1 MTMHMLGPYMT
12 TTNTRKRKSKK
23 SQKQKQADIAH
34 DKWLRK
40 MGAHPDQRSVAQPG
54 SVSGLGPEGRKF
66 KSCHSDQ
73 HKGDK
78 CYGSTTGS
86 KPVGV
91 GSTPAIPLSNKIV
104 AIDNSGKLDTEIKMM
119 YSSQYVVGQA
129 YNKGGTQVLSKQEA
143 NDPSTGKRR

>member
-40 MGAHPDQRSVAQPG
+40 MGAHPDQR
-54 SVSGLGPEGRKF
+54 
-66 KSCHSDQ
+66 
-73 HKGDK
+73 KGDK

-86 KPVGV
+86 NPVSV
-91 GSTPAIPLSNKIV
+91 GSTPTSSAIKKAVP
-104 AIDNSGKLDTEIKMM
+104 
-119 YSSQYVVGQA
+119 
-129 YNKGGTQVLSKQEA
+129 
-143 NDPSTGKRR
+143 